1 MLNQEQARNIIKQLK
16 TDYGFTYNYIA
27 EILGVSANHLY
38 HFVLGDRNLK
48 RDRIYKLESLVNG
61 KIGVEN
67 MNV

>member
-48 RDRIYKLESLVNG
+48 RDRIYKLENLVNG